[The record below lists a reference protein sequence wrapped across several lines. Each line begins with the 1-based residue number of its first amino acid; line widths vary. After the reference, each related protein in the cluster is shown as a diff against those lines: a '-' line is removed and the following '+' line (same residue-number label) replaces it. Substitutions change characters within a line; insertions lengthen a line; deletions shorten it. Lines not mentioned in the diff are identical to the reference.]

1 MKCYHQIQI
10 NFQKLLIIKL
20 IKTFGDFN
28 KFKEEIIQKGL
39 ACFGSGWVWVI
50 FENNTL
56 KIIATPNQDS
66 PYMYNMNP
74 ILGIDLWE
82 HAYYLKYKNLKKD
95 YLENIFNCIDWEIIN
110 TRLENI
116 K

>member
-1 MKCYHQIQI
+1 MGC
-10 NFQKLLIIKL
+10 
-20 IKTFGDFN
+20 
-28 KFKEEIIQKGL
+28 
-39 ACFGSGWVWVI
+39 GWVWVI
-50 FENNTL
+50 SENNTL
-56 KIIATPNQDS
+56 KIITTPNQDS

-82 HAYYLKYKNLKKD
+82 HAYYLKYKNLRKD

-110 TRLENI
+110 KRLENI